1 MVRKVWFSF
10 AETFHCIL
18 WCLLMFCVVSGMSA
32 VAHRPFLSQPD
43 FMAMLTDVQSN
54 PANMSKHL
62 QDPRFQVVS
71 KISLQPSITGW
82 GRRLDVAHSSTSA
95 GTRAHN
101 GYASMCVIV

>member
-1 MVRKVWFSF
+1 
-10 AETFHCIL
+10 
-18 WCLLMFCVVSGMSA
+18 MFRVVPGVPA

-71 KISLQPSITGW
+71 KISLQPSVMGW
-82 GRRLDVAHSSTSA
+82 GCRVEVAHSSPSA
-95 GTRAHN
+95 GTRTLN
-101 GYASMCVIV
+101 GSA